1 MARNIILASADGS
14 ASASAGLTSA
24 DVTSLIQATSEWE
37 LIKEISLNGIIT
49 SIDFSG
55 ADYNTNTYKGFKAY
69 FPTFRVSSSF
79 SPSVAWKN
87 PPSTSGTFWVRLPD
101 GSGTY
106 SGNNT
111 NTMYLSSQSYQASSH
126 FAGELT
132 WFLGNKP
139 SGFWNSWG
147 DATGYWGTFSE
158 CSFLYLGASGST
170 INGLVLNGISL
181 DASTPASNDL
191 IVYVYGMRKRT

>member
-1 MARNIILASADGS
+1 MARNIILASADGTTS
-14 ASASAGLTSA
+14 TGLTSA

-37 LIKEISLNGIIT
+37 LIKEISLSGTIT

-55 ADYNTNTYKGFKAY
+55 ADYNTDTYKGFKAY
-69 FPTFRVSSSF
+69 FPAFRVSTSF
-79 SPSVAWKN
+79 SPYISWKN
-87 PPSTSGTFWVRLPD
+87 PPSTNGWFWARLPD
-101 GSGTY
+101 GSGNY

-111 NTMYLSSQSYQASSH
+111 NNMYLGSQSYQSGSH

-147 DATGYWGTFSE
+147 DATGYSGTFSE
-158 CSFLYLGASGST
+158 CSFFYLGSSGST
-170 INGLVLNGISL
+170 INGLVLNSISL